1 MSCSVENQRL
11 FEIAT
16 NLFPQSVGTTDHS
29 TVEMGP
35 SVEVPMVTEEKVV
48 ESTKKI
54 TEKGSS
60 VGSITKFSREQ
71 PR

>member
-1 MSCSVENQRL
+1 
-11 FEIAT
+11 
-16 NLFPQSVGTTDHS
+16 
-29 TVEMGP
+29 MGL
-35 SVEVPMVTEEKVV
+35 SVEVPMVTEEEVV

-60 VGSITKFSREQ
+60 VGSITKFSRQQ